1 MKVNVDKEVCVGC
14 GLCAGTC
21 PDVYEMDGALAVVKV
36 EAVPQAKE
44 PCAKQAADE
53 CPVTAITTSV

>member
-1 MKVNVDKEVCVGC
+1 MKAVIDKELCVGC
-14 GLCAGTC
+14 GLCVATC
-21 PDVYEMDGALAVVKV
+21 ADVYEMDGALAIVKV
-36 EAVPQAKE
+36 DVVPAAKE